1 MTPLASGLL
10 GGEGGPGG
18 VGDGGVDLEA
28 GCGERRRPAAA
39 CPERLSRICSFKF
52 SSSFEARRL
61 ERLSAAVLASF
72 RWECATARAEVSS
85 AMRDSAASRA
95 SWSLCRRLELV
106 RQALVTGT
114 AEGKSLPLM
123 HYKSEA
129 TTIGNITKEP
139 GKGHAFLRGATHPT
153 APHFLVRFC
162 IH

>member
-1 MTPLASGLL
+1 MTPRAPDFL
-10 GGEGGPGG
+10 G
-18 VGDGGVDLEA
+18 GDGGLGGD
-28 GCGERRRPAAA
+28 GDGGEDRGTDCWRAVQAT
-39 CPERLSRICSFKF
+39 CPERLNRVCSFRF

-61 ERLSAAVLASF
+61 ERLSAAVLASSS
-72 RWECATARAEVSS
+72 WECETARAEVSS

-95 SWSLCRRLELV
+95 SWSLCRRSAPV
-106 RQALVTGT
+106 RRALATGT
-114 AEGKSLPLM
+114 AESRSLPLM

-129 TTIGNITKEP
+129 TAIGNTTKEP